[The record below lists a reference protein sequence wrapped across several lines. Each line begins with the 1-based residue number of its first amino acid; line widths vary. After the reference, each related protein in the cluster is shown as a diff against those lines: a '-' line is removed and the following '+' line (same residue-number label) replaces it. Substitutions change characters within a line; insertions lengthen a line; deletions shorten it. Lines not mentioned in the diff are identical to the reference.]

1 MLLQIQ
7 DALLPVLL
15 SGAIGLLIGAGLTA
29 WLMNRPAPGRAVDA
43 KPAAPDR
50 AADGH
55 ELAVAPAPV
64 TGAALAPKPS
74 TPMPL
79 PTPTP
84 PTAPLPAQL
93 PLVADLLLVDD
104 SAVARAKLRRLF
116 EPAGYKV
123 QLACDGVE
131 ALVLLDKGRY
141 AMMITD
147 LEVPNM
153 DGTALINT
161 CLGRPDTARMPI
173 LAVSGHEGL
182 RVKFNECQ
190 DIAGVHRK
198 PWIDD
203 ILMSHVDTLV
213 GARQV
218 REPAVIS

>member
-1 MLLQIQ
+1 M
-7 DALLPVLL
+7 
-15 SGAIGLLIGAGLTA
+15 
-29 WLMNRPAPGRAVDA
+29 
-43 KPAAPDR
+43 
-50 AADGH
+50 
-55 ELAVAPAPV
+55 APAPV

-104 SAVARAKLRRLF
+104 SAIARAKLRRLF

-147 LEVPNM
+147 LKLPNM

-182 RVKFNECQ
+182 RVKFKECQ

-203 ILMSHVDTLV
+203 ILMSPVDTLV

>member
-1 MLLQIQ
+1 MRPQIQ
-7 DALLPVLL
+7 DALLPVRL
-15 SGAIGLLIGAGLTA
+15 SCAIGLLIGA
-29 WLMNRPAPGRAVDA
+29 
-43 KPAAPDR
+43 
-50 AADGH
+50 
-55 ELAVAPAPV
+55 
-64 TGAALAPKPS
+64 
-74 TPMPL
+74 
-79 PTPTP
+79 
-84 PTAPLPAQL
+84 
-93 PLVADLLLVDD
+93 DLLLADD

-123 QLACDGVE
+123 RLACDGVE
-131 ALVLLDKGRY
+131 ALALLDKGRY

-147 LEVPNM
+147 LKLPNL

-182 RVKFNECQ
+182 RVKFNGCQ

-203 ILMSHVDTLV
+203 ILMSPVVTLV

>member
-1 MLLQIQ
+1 MLSQIQ

-15 SGAIGLLIGAGLTA
+15 SGALGLLIGAGLTA

-55 ELAVAPAPV
+55 ALAVAPAPV
-64 TGAALAPKPS
+64 TGAAPAPKPS
-74 TPMPL
+74 TPMP
-79 PTPTP
+79 PPTP
-84 PTAPLPAQL
+84 PAAPLPAQL

-131 ALVLLDKGRY
+131 ALALLDKGRY

-147 LEVPNM
+147 LEMPNM
-153 DGTALINT
+153 DGTVLINT

-203 ILMSHVDTLV
+203 ILMSHVVTLV
-213 GARQV
+213 GARKV
-218 REPAVIS
+218 REPVVIS

>member
-1 MLLQIQ
+1 MLSQIQ

-15 SGAIGLLIGAGLTA
+15 SGVIGLLIGA
-29 WLMNRPAPGRAVDA
+29 
-43 KPAAPDR
+43 
-50 AADGH
+50 
-55 ELAVAPAPV
+55 
-64 TGAALAPKPS
+64 
-74 TPMPL
+74 
-79 PTPTP
+79 
-84 PTAPLPAQL
+84 
-93 PLVADLLLVDD
+93 DLLLVAD

-123 QLACDGVE
+123 QLACNGVE
-131 ALVLLDKGRY
+131 AQALLDKGRY

-147 LEVPNM
+147 LEMPNM
-153 DGTALINT
+153 DGTVLINT

-203 ILMSHVDTLV
+203 ILMSHVVTLV